1 MKSSEGE
8 MVELAQTISTAAAR
22 GQVEKWLLELEEIMV
37 ESVWKVCGIGLQTYP
52 EQPRGEWVRNYP
64 GQAVLAV
71 TQKYWTDEVTNSI
84 VKGRGRQNAGYPS
97 MTILGPANSVSKFFS
112 FQSKSQSESQ
122 IFHRFLKNP
131 RKSLGIIFLNFL
143 VKVIIYF
150 R

>member
-84 VKGRGRQNAGYPS
+84 VKGTGRQNAGFP
-97 MTILGPANSVSKFFS
+97 
-112 FQSKSQSESQ
+112 E
-122 IFHRFLKNP
+122 
-131 RKSLGIIFLNFL
+131 
-143 VKVIIYF
+143 
-150 R
+150 

>member
-84 VKGRGRQNAGYPS
+84 VKGRGRQNAGFSPS
-97 MTILGPANSVSKFFS
+97 IPIPNLIFKIQVPISNFSKFNFWS
-112 FQSKSQSESQ
+112 
-122 IFHRFLKNP
+122 
-131 RKSLGIIFLNFL
+131 NFL
-143 VKVIIYF
+143 VVYKPKIF
-150 R
+150 RP